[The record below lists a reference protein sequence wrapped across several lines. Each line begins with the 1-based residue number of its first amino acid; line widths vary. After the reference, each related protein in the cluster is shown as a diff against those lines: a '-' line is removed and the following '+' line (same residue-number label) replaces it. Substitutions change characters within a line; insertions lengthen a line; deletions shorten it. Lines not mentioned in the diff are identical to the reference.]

1 MALCSKHFMLKN
13 MWSNML
19 FHGFRRWYSQ
29 YTTSKNCK
37 LGILGIPC
45 ESGQDKLGPGQG
57 PAAFRKAGLVNKLKT
72 FGNIDV
78 KDYGDVN
85 ISSVQHVSNI
95 TNCKQFESCI
105 QTAKATSK
113 TILDILSEG
122 KVCCTLGGDH
132 FIALGTVHGHMLAF
146 NNVALLW
153 IDAHADININTTS
166 NSGNM
171 HGMPVSLLT
180 TETRKYWP
188 KLPALE
194 WLQKSIP
201 AKNLAY
207 IGLRSVDIYERLI
220 IDKLGITAFGISDV
234 EKYGIDTVVTMALN
248 QINPRGERSLHVSF
262 DIDSLEPMEAPSTG
276 TPVRGGLSL
285 REGIHIMETVNEHGC
300 LRVLDVVEVNPLIGK
315 KEDVERTVEAA
326 IEIIKAAFIGKR
338 EGVRDETI
346 LKIPTV

>member
-113 TILDILSEG
+113 TILDILSE
-122 KVCCTLGGDH
+122 
-132 FIALGTVHGHMLAF
+132 
-146 NNVALLW
+146 
-153 IDAHADININTTS
+153 
-166 NSGNM
+166 
-171 HGMPVSLLT
+171 
-180 TETRKYWP
+180 
-188 KLPALE
+188 ALE